1 MSCVVC
7 MWELPQHAPG
17 GGESVLY
24 EKKTVMQKNQD
35 LKNLCLDPHYLELSV
50 KSSARERGRQGKEE
64 SCTIMCCVENP

>member
-1 MSCVVC
+1 M
-7 MWELPQHAPG
+7 
-17 GGESVLY
+17 
-24 EKKTVMQKNQD
+24 MQKNQD